1 MGEIETE
8 GLNPNKLFGSVTTTH
23 KPMTDLVKRVLNKEI
38 EVAFIASC
46 ILENMERKNFE
57 GDLSSIK
64 VVNENLTITSI
75 VVTLLTFIPAG
86 CSPFSRRWTL
96 QLYEQLP

>member
-1 MGEIETE
+1 
-8 GLNPNKLFGSVTTTH
+8 
-23 KPMTDLVKRVLNKEI
+23 
-38 EVAFIASC
+38 
-46 ILENMERKNFE
+46 MERKNFE